1 MAADAWID
9 ARVVDQRRW
18 SDGLYSIEIAAG
30 AVDFEAGQFTR
41 LALPIDGQL
50 VARPY
55 SFVNAPGEDHCEFY
69 YGVVP
74 GGPLTARLPQLAPG
88 DTLRVSRQPSGFMVL
103 SELPDAEQLWLIST
117 GTGIGPFLSILA
129 TPAPWQ
135 RFGRVVLAHGVRQ
148 RSELVYAERIAALR
162 TQHGE
167 RFRFIPLLSRD
178 RVEGPAS
185 AAGAAALAGRVT
197 QALADGGLEHAAGL
211 ELSAAPGRAQ
221 VMLCGNPAMVS
232 EATELL
238 KGRGMKK
245 HRRRDPGQITV
256 ENYW

>member
-1 MAADAWID
+1 MAGDAWID

-18 SDGLYSIEIAAG
+18 ADGLYSVAVAAG
-30 AVDFEAGQFTR
+30 AVDFEVGQFTR
-41 LALPIDGQL
+41 LALPIDGQW

-55 SFVNAPGEDHCEFY
+55 SFVNAPGDDHCEFY
-69 YGVVP
+69 YVVVP
-74 GGPLTARLPQLAPG
+74 GGPLTARLPQLASG

-103 SELPDAEQLWLIST
+103 SELPDAEQLWLIAT

-135 RFGRVVLAHGVRQ
+135 RFGSVVLAHGVRQ

-162 TQHGE
+162 TRHGG

-178 RVEGPAS
+178 HVGPAS
-185 AAGAAALAGRVT
+185 AAGAAALPGRVT
-197 QALADGGLEHAAGL
+197 TALAEGTLEQAAGL

-221 VMLCGNPAMVS
+221 IMLCGNPAMVS